1 MVDFG
6 DGVVDILARL
16 APRINEE
23 DVRTL
28 MPPFISFA
36 QNGEDVVLHRAL
48 AGVERG
54 VYIEVGANHPTDD
67 SVSRSFY
74 DRGWRGIAI
83 EPNPAFAALYRS
95 ERPGDTVVEAAVT
108 DASGAE
114 ITLHMIDGTG
124 LSTIVDSVG
133 SQHAQQGR
141 AVHDV
146 TVPTARLDAIVANSS
161 FAASPIHFLMID
173 TEGAELDVLRSIDL
187 SVVRPWI
194 LVIEATAPGSTR
206 PTSSAWESIVIEAGY
221 RFCLFDGLSRFYIA
235 DEKYSDL
242 GDLLSYPACV
252 FDDYVTAEEWETR
265 SQLEHTIEEL
275 VDARNSLVDARNSIS
290 ELTLNLDHVRGT
302 LSWRATAPLRSL
314 RSRLGRR

>member
-1 MVDFG
+1 
-6 DGVVDILARL
+6 
-16 APRINEE
+16 
-23 DVRTL
+23 

-48 AGVERG
+48 GGVERG

-74 DRGWRGIAI
+74 DRGWRGIAV

-95 ERPGDTVVEAAVT
+95 ERPRDTVVEAAVT
-108 DASGAE
+108 DASDAE

-133 SQHAQQGR
+133 SQHAQHGR
-141 AVHDV
+141 DVHDV
-146 TVPTARLDAIVANSS
+146 TVPTARLDAIVANSA

-173 TEGAELDVLRSIDL
+173 TEGAEVDVLRSIDL

-206 PTSSAWESIVIEAGY
+206 PTFSEWESIVLDAGY
-221 RFCLFDGLSRFYIA
+221 RFCLFDGLSRFYVA
-235 DEKYSDL
+235 DEKYSEL
-242 GDLLSYPACV
+242 GDLISYPACI
-252 FDDYVTAEEWETR
+252 FDGYVTAGEWATR
-265 SQLEHTIEEL
+265 RQLEHSIEQL
-275 VDARNSLVDARNSIS
+275 ADAQNSIA
-290 ELTLNLDHVRGT
+290 ELTSILDNLRGT
-302 LSWRATAPLRSL
+302 LSWRATSPLRSL
-314 RSRLGRR
+314 RLHFSRR

>member
-1 MVDFG
+1 
-6 DGVVDILARL
+6 
-16 APRINEE
+16 
-23 DVRTL
+23 

-48 AGVERG
+48 GGVERG

-74 DRGWRGIAI
+74 NRGWRGIAV

-108 DASGAE
+108 DASDAE

-133 SQHAQQGR
+133 SQHAQHGR
-141 AVHDV
+141 DVHDV
-146 TVPTARLDAIVANSS
+146 TVPTARLDAIVANSA

-206 PTSSAWESIVIEAGY
+206 PTFSEWESIVLNAGY
-221 RFCLFDGLSRFYIA
+221 RFCLFDGLSRFYVV

-242 GDLLSYPACV
+242 GDLLSYPACI
-252 FDDYVTAEEWETR
+252 FDGYVTAQQWATR
-265 SQLEHTIEEL
+265 IELDDTTTQLVAAQKT
-275 VDARNSLVDARNSIS
+275 IS
-290 ELTLNLDHVRGT
+290 ELTATLDRLRGT
-302 LSWRATAPLRSL
+302 LSWRATAPLRSI
-314 RSRLGRR
+314 RSRLSSR